1 MVIPISDFFK
11 LQPSAPFTLDGHE
24 EESVNLELQASSI
37 TSVGVVQ
44 GTILLPNGNPVPFA
58 TVQVYTSQGV
68 PYAHVNSNP
77 QGIFIIPNVPV
88 GSYLITASEP
98 GYLTPVRIPL
108 TVTQGR
114 PTQVSITLQPDP
126 AATTGAMF
134 GIVRNITNNEPVN
147 NALVSLFQ
155 TDGTTVTPIGT
166 VTSNAS
172 GQYLFAELP
181 SGTYFVQAVLPG
193 YLSNQS
199 APVTIQSPEYVPLDI
214 NLTADP
220 NANTGTVSG
229 IVTDQAN
236 GVAIPNALVA
246 LYTLTAGVEQIIQIT
261 RTNQGGLY
269 LFGDLPPGIYRVKAT
284 VQVNTG

>member
-1 MVIPISDFFK
+1 MFLPISDLFK
-11 LQPSAPFTLDGHE
+11 LQPSAPVTLDGHD
-24 EESVNLELQASSI
+24 EESVNLALQASPS

-44 GTILLPNGNPVPFA
+44 GRVLLPNGNPLPFA
-58 TVQVYTSQGV
+58 TVQLYTSQGV
-68 PYAHVNSNP
+68 PFEHVNSNP
-77 QGIFIIPNVPV
+77 QGLFVIPNVPV

-108 TVTQGR
+108 TVTLGR
-114 PTQVSITLQPDP
+114 ATQVSITLQPDP

-134 GIVRNITNNEPVN
+134 GIVSNNTNKEPVN

-172 GQYLFAELP
+172 GQYLFAELS

-193 YLSNQS
+193 YLSSQS
-199 APVTIQSPEYVPLDI
+199 APVTIQAPEYVPLDI
-214 NLTADP
+214 NLAADP
-220 NANTGTVSG
+220 DVNTGTVSG
-229 IVTDQAN
+229 IVTDQSN
-236 GVAIPNALVA
+236 GAAIPNALVA

-269 LFGDLPPGIYRVKAT
+269 LFGDLPPGTYRVKAT